1 MPLWRCPHCGTPQV
15 ESSRCWVCRRSTT
28 SCAACRHF
36 RRGIAGG
43 LGLCG
48 LDPKRLA
55 LRGTEMRAC
64 WEAAATT
71 GSLGPGPFGPDAPG
85 AFGPVPVP
93 VMAAAGSSV
102 GRPVRTFVPVATS
115 DPVGEERFPGIAV
128 MAATA
133 ESDAPAPAARP
144 RRIPGGWSLW
154 GDLEP

>member
-48 LDPKRLA
+48 LDPRRVP

-64 WEAAATT
+64 WEAAETT
-71 GSLGPGPFGPDAPG
+71 GTLSPI
-85 AFGPVPVP
+85 PVPAL
-93 VMAAAGSSV
+93 AAAG
-102 GRPVRTFVPVATS
+102 GRTGRTFVPVDGPETPAGAPYS
-115 DPVGEERFPGIAV
+115 GVAV
-128 MAATA
+128 MATD
-133 ESDAPAPAARP
+133 EDRAPAPAARP

-154 GDLEP
+154 GDFEP

>member
-1 MPLWRCPHCGTPQV
+1 
-15 ESSRCWVCRRSTT
+15 
-28 SCAACRHF
+28 
-36 RRGIAGG
+36 
-43 LGLCG
+43 
-48 LDPKRLA
+48 
-55 LRGTEMRAC
+55 MRAC

-71 GSLGPGPFGPDAPG
+71 GSFGPGPFGPGSPG
-85 AFGPVPVP
+85 AFDPELVPM
-93 VMAAAGSSV
+93 MATAGSSV

-133 ESDAPAPAARP
+133 ESDAAAPAARP

>member
-36 RRGIAGG
+36 RRGVAGG

-64 WEAAATT
+64 WEAADTT
-71 GSLGPGPFGPDAPG
+71 GSLGPDAH
-85 AFGPVPVP
+85 GPVGPALVQ
-93 VMAAAGSSV
+93 VMVAAGSST
-102 GRPVRTFVPVATS
+102 GRPGRTFVPVATG
-115 DPVGEERFPGIAV
+115 DPADEERFHGIAV
-128 MAATA
+128 MAAA
-133 ESDAPAPAARP
+133 GDGAPVPAVRP
-144 RRIPGGWSLW
+144 RRIPGLWSLW
-154 GDLEP
+154 GDFEP